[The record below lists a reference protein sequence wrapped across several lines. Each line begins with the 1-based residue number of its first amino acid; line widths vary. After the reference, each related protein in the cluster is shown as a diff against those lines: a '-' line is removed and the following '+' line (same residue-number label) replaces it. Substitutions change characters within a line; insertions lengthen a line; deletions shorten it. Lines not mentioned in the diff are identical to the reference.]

1 MQSFQISGVI
11 IIFTPQD
18 LVEMVV
24 KKAVNMAKRME
35 KPLLGVVEN
44 MAFGKSRAK
53 EMSRI
58 TSAPLLRQIPV
69 DPELARLC
77 DEGNIEGYNSDNINA
92 LGESLVKA
100 ISSIKN

>member
-1 MQSFQISGVI
+1 
-11 IIFTPQD
+11 
-18 LVEMVV
+18 MVV

-44 MAFGKSRAK
+44 MAYLYIPEIDKRIELFGKSRAK